1 MNIKQALEY
10 GIEQLNKNN
19 IESPNLKTRM
29 LLANILNKN
38 KEYLL
43 IHDTEELNISNI
55 NKYKE
60 NIQKLVNGTP
70 IQYIIN
76 KQEFMGLEF
85 YVDKNVLIPQPDTE
99 ILVEEVI
106 NICKEQNANKKIK
119 ILDLCT
125 GSGAIGIS
133 IANNIKNCEM
143 TLSDISYDALEI
155 AQKNSVIVEDIG
167 EDIGDS
173 QKSNIRTIQSDL
185 FEKIEEKF
193 DIIVSN
199 PPYIETKTIQTLD
212 KEVQMEPKLAL
223 DGGEDGLDLYRR
235 IIKEAYKYLNNNGT
249 LALEIGYNQKDKV
262 INLIKASNMYKGI
275 YSKKDLSNNDRIVV
289 CKKRSN

>member
-10 GIEQLNKNN
+10 GIELLNKNN

-60 NIQKLVNGTP
+60 DIQKLANGTP

-125 GSGAIGIS
+125 GSGAIGVS

-143 TLSDISYDALEI
+143 TLLDISYDALKI
-155 AQKNSVIVEDIG
+155 AQRNSVIVET
-167 EDIGDS
+167 IGDS
-173 QKSNIRTIQSDL
+173 QKSNIKTIQSDL

-193 DIIVSN
+193 DVIVSN

-262 INLIKASNMYKGI
+262 INLIKASNMYKDI

>member
-125 GSGAIGIS
+125 GSGAIGVS

-143 TLSDISYDALEI
+143 TLSDISYDALKI
-155 AQKNSVIVEDIG
+155 AQKNSVMAEA
-167 EDIGDS
+167 IGDF
-173 QKSNIRTIQSDL
+173 QKSNIKTIQSDL

-193 DIIVSN
+193 DVIVSN
-199 PPYIETKTIQTLD
+199 PPYIETKTIKTLD

-262 INLIKASNMYKGI
+262 INLIKASNMYKDI

>member
-185 FEKIEEKF
+185 FEKIEGKF

-223 DGGEDGLDLYRR
+223 DGGEDGLELYRR

-262 INLIKASNMYKGI
+262 INLIKASNMYKDI

>member
-60 NIQKLVNGTP
+60 DIQKLANDTP

-106 NICKEQNANKKIK
+106 NICKERK
-119 ILDLCT
+119 
-125 GSGAIGIS
+125 
-133 IANNIKNCEM
+133 
-143 TLSDISYDALEI
+143 
-155 AQKNSVIVEDIG
+155 
-167 EDIGDS
+167 
-173 QKSNIRTIQSDL
+173 
-185 FEKIEEKF
+185 
-193 DIIVSN
+193 
-199 PPYIETKTIQTLD
+199 
-212 KEVQMEPKLAL
+212 PK
-223 DGGEDGLDLYRR
+223 
-235 IIKEAYKYLNNNGT
+235 
-249 LALEIGYNQKDKV
+249 
-262 INLIKASNMYKGI
+262 
-275 YSKKDLSNNDRIVV
+275 
-289 CKKRSN
+289 

>member
-193 DIIVSN
+193 DVIVSN

-235 IIKEAYKYLNNNGT
+235 IIKEAYKYLDNNGT

-262 INLIKASNMYKGI
+262 INLIKASNMYKDI

>member
-85 YVDKNVLIPQPDTE
+85 YVDENVLIPQPDTE

-185 FEKIEEKF
+185 FEKIEGKF

>member
-1 MNIKQALEY
+1 
-10 GIEQLNKNN
+10 
-19 IESPNLKTRM
+19 
-29 LLANILNKN
+29 
-38 KEYLL
+38 
-43 IHDTEELNISNI
+43 
-55 NKYKE
+55 
-60 NIQKLVNGTP
+60 
-70 IQYIIN
+70 
-76 KQEFMGLEF
+76 
-85 YVDKNVLIPQPDTE
+85 
-99 ILVEEVI
+99 
-106 NICKEQNANKKIK
+106 
-119 ILDLCT
+119 
-125 GSGAIGIS
+125 
-133 IANNIKNCEM
+133 M

-185 FEKIEEKF
+185 FEKIEGKF

>member
-10 GIEQLNKNN
+10 GIELLNKNN

-60 NIQKLVNGTP
+60 DIQKLANGIP

-185 FEKIEEKF
+185 FEKIEGKF

>member
-1 MNIKQALEY
+1 
-10 GIEQLNKNN
+10 
-19 IESPNLKTRM
+19 
-29 LLANILNKN
+29 
-38 KEYLL
+38 
-43 IHDTEELNISNI
+43 
-55 NKYKE
+55 
-60 NIQKLVNGTP
+60 
-70 IQYIIN
+70 
-76 KQEFMGLEF
+76 
-85 YVDKNVLIPQPDTE
+85 
-99 ILVEEVI
+99 
-106 NICKEQNANKKIK
+106 
-119 ILDLCT
+119 
-125 GSGAIGIS
+125 
-133 IANNIKNCEM
+133 M
-143 TLSDISYDALEI
+143 TLSDISYDALKI
-155 AQKNSVIVEDIG
+155 AQRNSVIIEGFADY
-167 EDIGDS
+167 

-193 DIIVSN
+193 DFIVSN

-262 INLIKASNMYKGI
+262 INLIKASNMYKDI

>member
-10 GIEQLNKNN
+10 GIELLNKNN
-19 IESPNLKTRM
+19 IERSNLKARM
-29 LLANILNKN
+29 LLANILKQN

-43 IHDTEELNISNI
+43 IHDTEELNINDI
-55 NKYKE
+55 NKYKQDV
-60 NIQKLVNGTP
+60 QKLVNNTP
-70 IQYIIN
+70 IQYVIK

-106 NICKEQNANKKIK
+106 KICRNNQKRDIK

-133 IANNIKNCEM
+133 IAKNIENCEI
-143 TLSDISYDALEI
+143 TLSDISYDALKI
-155 AQKNSVIVEDIG
+155 AQKNSAKIAG
-167 EDIGDS
+167 FGNL
-173 QKSNIRTIQSDL
+173 QNSNVKIMQSDL

-199 PPYIETKTIQTLD
+199 PPYIETRTIQTLD

-223 DGGEDGLDLYRR
+223 DGGEDGLDLYKR
-235 IIKEAYKYLNNNGT
+235 IIKEAHKYLNVNGT

-262 INLIKASNMYKGI
+262 INLIEVSNMYEDI
-275 YSKKDLSNNDRIVV
+275 YSKKDLSKNDRIVV
-289 CKKRSN
+289 CRKRSN

>member
-1 MNIKQALEY
+1 MNIKQILEY
-10 GIEQLNKNN
+10 GIIILKESN
-19 IESPNLKTRM
+19 IEEPILKARM
-29 LLANILNKN
+29 LLANILKQS

-43 IHDTEELNISNI
+43 IHETEELNLNDT

-60 NIQKLVNGTP
+60 GIKKLAINIP

-76 KQEFMGLEF
+76 KNEFMGLEF
-85 YVDKNVLIPQPDTE
+85 YVDENVLIPQPDTE

-106 NICKEQNANKKIK
+106 KICKEINSHNENKKIR

-133 IANNIKNCEM
+133 LKKYIQNSEI
-143 TLSDISYDALEI
+143 TLSDISNKALEI
-155 AQKNSVIVEDIG
+155 AKKNCINIIG
-167 EDIGDS
+167 NTEI
-173 QKSNIRTIQSDL
+173 NIIESDL
-185 FEKIEEKF
+185 FEKIDVNNKF

-212 KEVQMEPKLAL
+212 KEVQKEPKLAL
-223 DGGEDGLDLYRR
+223 DGGEDGLNLYRR
-235 IIKEAYKYLNNNGT
+235 IIKEAHNYLSDNGI
-249 LALEIGYNQKDKV
+249 LVLEIGYNQKDKV
-262 INLIKASNMYKGI
+262 INLIRTSNMYREV
-275 YSKKDLSNNDRIVV
+275 YSKKDLSNNDRIVA

>member
-1 MNIKQALEY
+1 
-10 GIEQLNKNN
+10 
-19 IESPNLKTRM
+19 
-29 LLANILNKN
+29 
-38 KEYLL
+38 
-43 IHDTEELNISNI
+43 
-55 NKYKE
+55 
-60 NIQKLVNGTP
+60 
-70 IQYIIN
+70 
-76 KQEFMGLEF
+76 
-85 YVDKNVLIPQPDTE
+85 
-99 ILVEEVI
+99 
-106 NICKEQNANKKIK
+106 
-119 ILDLCT
+119 
-125 GSGAIGIS
+125 
-133 IANNIKNCEM
+133 M
-143 TLSDISYDALEI
+143 TLSDISYDALKI
-155 AQKNSVIVEDIG
+155 AQRNSVIAEGFDN
-167 EDIGDS
+167 S

-193 DIIVSN
+193 DVIVSN

-262 INLIKASNMYKGI
+262 INLIKASNMYKDI

>member
-1 MNIKQALEY
+1 
-10 GIEQLNKNN
+10 
-19 IESPNLKTRM
+19 
-29 LLANILNKN
+29 
-38 KEYLL
+38 
-43 IHDTEELNISNI
+43 
-55 NKYKE
+55 
-60 NIQKLVNGTP
+60 
-70 IQYIIN
+70 
-76 KQEFMGLEF
+76 
-85 YVDKNVLIPQPDTE
+85 
-99 ILVEEVI
+99 
-106 NICKEQNANKKIK
+106 
-119 ILDLCT
+119 
-125 GSGAIGIS
+125 
-133 IANNIKNCEM
+133 M
-143 TLSDISYDALEI
+143 TLSDISYDALKI
-155 AQKNSVIVEDIG
+155 AQRNSVIIEG
-167 EDIGDS
+167 FADS

-193 DIIVSN
+193 DFIVSN

-262 INLIKASNMYKGI
+262 INLIKASNMYKDI

>member
-10 GIEQLNKNN
+10 GIELLNKNN

-60 NIQKLVNGTP
+60 DIQKLANGIP

-106 NICKEQNANKKIK
+106 NICKERK
-119 ILDLCT
+119 
-125 GSGAIGIS
+125 
-133 IANNIKNCEM
+133 
-143 TLSDISYDALEI
+143 
-155 AQKNSVIVEDIG
+155 
-167 EDIGDS
+167 
-173 QKSNIRTIQSDL
+173 
-185 FEKIEEKF
+185 
-193 DIIVSN
+193 
-199 PPYIETKTIQTLD
+199 
-212 KEVQMEPKLAL
+212 PK
-223 DGGEDGLDLYRR
+223 
-235 IIKEAYKYLNNNGT
+235 
-249 LALEIGYNQKDKV
+249 
-262 INLIKASNMYKGI
+262 
-275 YSKKDLSNNDRIVV
+275 
-289 CKKRSN
+289 

>member
-1 MNIKQALEY
+1 
-10 GIEQLNKNN
+10 
-19 IESPNLKTRM
+19 
-29 LLANILNKN
+29 
-38 KEYLL
+38 
-43 IHDTEELNISNI
+43 
-55 NKYKE
+55 
-60 NIQKLVNGTP
+60 
-70 IQYIIN
+70 
-76 KQEFMGLEF
+76 
-85 YVDKNVLIPQPDTE
+85 
-99 ILVEEVI
+99 
-106 NICKEQNANKKIK
+106 
-119 ILDLCT
+119 
-125 GSGAIGIS
+125 
-133 IANNIKNCEM
+133 M
-143 TLSDISYDALEI
+143 TLSDISYDALKI
-155 AQKNSVIVEDIG
+155 AQRNSVIIEG
-167 EDIGDS
+167 FADS

-193 DIIVSN
+193 DFIVSN

-262 INLIKASNMYKGI
+262 INLIKASTMYKDI

>member
-10 GIEQLNKNN
+10 GIELLNKNN

-125 GSGAIGIS
+125 GSGAIGVS

-143 TLSDISYDALEI
+143 TLSDISYDALKI
-155 AQKNSVIVEDIG
+155 AQKNSVMAEA
-167 EDIGDS
+167 IGDS
-173 QKSNIRTIQSDL
+173 QKSNIKTIQSDL

-262 INLIKASNMYKGI
+262 INLIKASNMYKDI

>member
-10 GIEQLNKNN
+10 GIELLNKNN

-60 NIQKLVNGTP
+60 DIQKLANDTP

-99 ILVEEVI
+99 ILGEEVI
-106 NICKEQNANKKIK
+106 NICKERK
-119 ILDLCT
+119 
-125 GSGAIGIS
+125 
-133 IANNIKNCEM
+133 
-143 TLSDISYDALEI
+143 
-155 AQKNSVIVEDIG
+155 
-167 EDIGDS
+167 
-173 QKSNIRTIQSDL
+173 
-185 FEKIEEKF
+185 
-193 DIIVSN
+193 
-199 PPYIETKTIQTLD
+199 
-212 KEVQMEPKLAL
+212 PK
-223 DGGEDGLDLYRR
+223 
-235 IIKEAYKYLNNNGT
+235 
-249 LALEIGYNQKDKV
+249 
-262 INLIKASNMYKGI
+262 
-275 YSKKDLSNNDRIVV
+275 
-289 CKKRSN
+289 

>member
-60 NIQKLVNGTP
+60 DIQKLANGTP

-125 GSGAIGIS
+125 GSGAIGVS

-143 TLSDISYDALEI
+143 TLLDISYDALKI
-155 AQKNSVIVEDIG
+155 AQRNSVIVET
-167 EDIGDS
+167 IGDS
-173 QKSNIRTIQSDL
+173 QKSNIKTIQSDL

-223 DGGEDGLDLYRR
+223 DGGEDGLELYRR

-262 INLIKASNMYKGI
+262 INLIKASNMYKDI